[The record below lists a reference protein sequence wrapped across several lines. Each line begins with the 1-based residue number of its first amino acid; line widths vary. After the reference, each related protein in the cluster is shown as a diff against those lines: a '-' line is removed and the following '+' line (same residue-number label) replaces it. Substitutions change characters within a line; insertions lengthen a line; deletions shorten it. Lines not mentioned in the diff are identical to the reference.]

1 MRCETIANCEIN
13 MNSIKKAFIVT
24 ALMASVGTGIYEAHR
39 ASQLQQLAQ
48 ALLLQQDLLT
58 TQLRHEREL
67 AANELAAARQ
77 PSGQSLNNQAELR
90 KLRAEAAR
98 LRGAA
103 RELAQVKADAVSQSQ
118 DPAEMAMRSLV
129 DRVKKLQEKLGQ
141 MPDQRIPEFQFLS
154 DQDWFN
160 AVKNIGQPETEA
172 DIAHALTALR
182 TSAKDAFAN
191 MVQGALRGY
200 AQANNGQSP
209 ADMSQLQPY
218 FASSVD
224 GSVLQRYQ
232 LTQAGTVAEL
242 ATPLDD
248 QDGKYYQISMNT
260 INSSSRDEDALQPA
274 ADAYAAANNGQAPT
288 DPAQLL
294 PYIKTPAEQAALQN
308 LIQHPAGR

>member
-1 MRCETIANCEIN
+1 MT
-13 MNSIKKAFIVT
+13 SIRKALIVT
-24 ALMASVGTGIYEAHR
+24 ALIAAVGTGIYEAHR

-48 ALLLQQDLLT
+48 ALLLQQDSLT
-58 TQLRHEREL
+58 TQLRHESKE

-77 PSGQSLNNQAELR
+77 PGNQSLNDQAELR

-103 RELAQVKADAVSQSQ
+103 RELAQVKADAASQSQ
-118 DPAEMAMRSLV
+118 DPAELAMRSLV

-160 AVKNIGQPETEA
+160 AVKNIGQPETDA

-182 TSAKDAFAN
+182 TSAKDEFAN
-191 MVQGALRGY
+191 IVQSALRGY

-209 ADMSQLQPY
+209 AEMSQLQPY
-218 FASSVD
+218 FTSSVD

-232 LTQAGTVAEL
+232 LTQPGTVTEL

-260 INSSSRDEDALQPA
+260 INSSSRDEDILQPA
-274 ADAYAAANNGQAPT
+274 ADAYSAANNGQAPS

-294 PYIKTPAEQAALQN
+294 PYATTPTEQAALQK